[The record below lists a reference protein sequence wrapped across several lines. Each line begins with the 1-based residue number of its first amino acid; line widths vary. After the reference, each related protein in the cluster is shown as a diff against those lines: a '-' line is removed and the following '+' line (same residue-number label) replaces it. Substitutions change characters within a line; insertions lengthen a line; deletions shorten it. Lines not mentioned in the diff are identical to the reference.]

1 MLRDAMSDPKTKE
14 SGINV
19 LTRRERQILQ
29 LIAESNSTK
38 KIAEKLDISVKTAE
52 NHRTNLMRK
61 LDLHDIAS
69 LTRYAINNGLIILN
83 R

>member
-38 KIAEKLDISVKTAE
+38 KIAENPDISVKTAE
-52 NHRTNLMRK
+52 NHRNFMRK

-69 LTRYAINNGLIILN
+69 LTRYDQ
-83 R
+83 